1 METFLNLFLIAAA
14 LGGFALAFF
23 IFISK
28 RKAKPIACPMDGHCD
43 DVVRSEFSKF
53 FGIPVEILGMLYSAG
68 AAAAYSI
75 FYFYSGLAVPLAV
88 FGMFGLASFS
98 FLFSLYLTFIQA
110 FNLKQWCVWCLA
122 SAGLSSFIFLANVF
136 YVKFGFAIISA
147 EIFEEFY
154 EILVAGHLLSAGL
167 GFGASVVGAI
177 MLWKFVKDFKMS
189 DFEADI
195 LRTLTQVI
203 WFAIF
208 ILILSGFGLY
218 FSDEGISNFLYKS
231 AIAAVLVLISA
242 VLNLAILPKMIK
254 KTLLFINNG
263 PARLASESVAGGEN
277 PVSSFTAKTSL
288 AFNFLVVFIW
298 LCVLIFSIKI

>member
-1 METFLNLFLIAAA
+1 METFLNLFLIAAS

-53 FGIPVEILGMLYSAG
+53 FGVPVEILGMLYYASVFV
-68 AAAAYSI
+68 AYSI
-75 FYFYSGLAVPLAV
+75 FYFYSGLAVPLAA

-136 YVKFGFAIISA
+136 YVKLGFAVIPA

-154 EILVAGHLLSAGL
+154 DILVAGDLLSAGL
-167 GFGASVVGAI
+167 GFGASVVVVI
-177 MLWKFVKDFKMS
+177 MLLKFVKDSKMS
-189 DFEADI
+189 SFEADI

-218 FSDEGISNFLYKS
+218 FSDEGISNVLYKS

-242 VLNLAILPKMIK
+242 VLNLAILPKMVK

-263 PARLASESVAGGEN
+263 EN
-277 PVSSFTAKTSL
+277 PVSFAAAQTSL
-288 AFNFLVVFIW
+288 IFNFLTVFIW

>member
-1 METFLNLFLIAAA
+1 MSLETFLNLFLIAAA
-14 LGGFALAFF
+14 LGGFALSFF

-53 FGIPVEILGMLYSAG
+53 FGVPVEILGMLYYAA
-68 AAAAYSI
+68 AAAAYSV

-88 FGMFGLASFS
+88 LGMFGLSSFS

-110 FNLKQWCVWCLA
+110 FNLRQWCVWCLA

-136 YVKFGFAIISA
+136 YVKFGFVNISA

-154 EILVAGHLLSAGL
+154 EILLAGHLLSAGL
-167 GFGASVVGAI
+167 GFGASVVGVI
-177 MLWKFVKDFKMS
+177 MLGKFVKDFKMS

-195 LRTLTQVI
+195 LKTLAQVI

-218 FSDEGISNFLYKS
+218 FSDKGISNVLYKS
-231 AIAAVLVLISA
+231 AVAAVLILISA

-254 KTLLFINNG
+254 KTLLFMNN
-263 PARLASESVAGGEN
+263 GEN
-277 PVSSFTAKTSL
+277 PVSSAAAKTSL
-288 AFNFLVVFIW
+288 IFNFLAVFIW
-298 LCVLIFSIKI
+298 LCVLIFSVKI

>member
-1 METFLNLFLIAAA
+1 MNLFLIAAA

-43 DVVRSEFSKF
+43 IVVRSEFSKF
-53 FGIPVEILGMLYSAG
+53 FGIPVEILGMLYYAG

-88 FGMFGLASFS
+88 FAMFGLASFS

-136 YVKFGFAIISA
+136 YIKSGFAVIPA

-167 GFGASVVGAI
+167 GFGASVVGVI
-177 MLWKFVKDFKMS
+177 MLWKFVKDLKMS
-189 DFEADI
+189 GFEADI
-195 LRTLTQVI
+195 LRILTQVI

-218 FSDEGISNFLYKS
+218 FSDEGISNVLYKS
-231 AIAAVLVLISA
+231 AISAVLVLISA

-254 KTLLFINNG
+254 KTLLFIND
-263 PARLASESVAGGEN
+263 GEN

-288 AFNFLVVFIW
+288 VFNFLAVFIW
-298 LCVLIFSIKI
+298 FCVLIF

>member
-14 LGGFALAFF
+14 LGGFVLAFF

-53 FGIPVEILGMLYSAG
+53 FGVPVEILGMLYYAA

-88 FGMFGLASFS
+88 FAMFGLASFS

-110 FNLKQWCVWCLA
+110 FSLKQWCVWCLA

-136 YVKFGFAIISA
+136 YVKSGFAVIPA

-177 MLWKFVKDFKMS
+177 MLGKFVKDSKMS
-189 DFEADI
+189 SFEADI

-218 FSDEGISNFLYKS
+218 FSNEGTSNILYKS
-231 AIAAVLVLISA
+231 AIAAVLVLVSA
-242 VLNLAILPKMIK
+242 VLNLAILPKMVK
-254 KTLLFINNG
+254 KTLLFVNN
-263 PARLASESVAGGEN
+263 GEN
-277 PVSSFTAKTSL
+277 PVSSVAAKTSL
-288 AFNFLVVFIW
+288 AFNFLAVFIW
-298 LCVLIFSIKI
+298 LCVLIFSVKI

>member
-43 DVVRSEFSKF
+43 IVVRSEFSKF
-53 FGIPVEILGMLYSAG
+53 FGIPVEILGMLYYAG

-88 FGMFGLASFS
+88 FAMFGLASFS

-136 YVKFGFAIISA
+136 YIKSGFAVIPA

-167 GFGASVVGAI
+167 GFGASVVGVI
-177 MLWKFVKDFKMS
+177 MLWKFVKDLKMS
-189 DFEADI
+189 GFEADI
-195 LRTLTQVI
+195 LRILTQVI

-218 FSDEGISNFLYKS
+218 FSDEGISNVLYKS
-231 AIAAVLVLISA
+231 AISAVLVLISA

-254 KTLLFINNG
+254 KTLLFIND
-263 PARLASESVAGGEN
+263 GEN
-277 PVSSFTAKTSL
+277 PVSSFTAKVSL
-288 AFNFLVVFIW
+288 AFNFLAVFIW

>member
-14 LGGFALAFF
+14 LGGFALALF

-53 FGIPVEILGMLYSAG
+53 FGVPVEILGMLYYAV
-68 AAAAYSI
+68 AVAAYS
-75 FYFYSGLAVPLAV
+75 
-88 FGMFGLASFS
+88 
-98 FLFSLYLTFIQA
+98 
-110 FNLKQWCVWCLA
+110 
-122 SAGLSSFIFLANVF
+122 VF
-136 YVKFGFAIISA
+136 YVKLGFAVIPA

-177 MLWKFVKDFKMS
+177 MLGKFVKDFKMS

-195 LRTLTQVI
+195 LRTLAQII
-203 WFAIF
+203 WFSIF

-218 FSDEGISNFLYKS
+218 FSDEGISNILYKS
-231 AIAAVLVLISA
+231 AIAAVLVLVSA
-242 VLNLAILPKMIK
+242 VLNLAILPKMVK
-254 KTLLFINNG
+254 KTLLFVNN
-263 PARLASESVAGGEN
+263 GEN
-277 PVSSFTAKTSL
+277 PVSSAAAKTSL
-288 AFNFLVVFIW
+288 AFNFLAVFIW

>member
-14 LGGFALAFF
+14 LGGFVLAFF

-53 FGIPVEILGMLYSAG
+53 FGVPVEILGMLYYAV
-68 AAAAYSI
+68 AVAAYSV
-75 FYFYSGLAVPLAV
+75 FYFYSGLAVPLAA
-88 FGMFGLASFS
+88 FAMFGLASFS

-110 FNLKQWCVWCLA
+110 FSLKQWCVWCLA

-136 YVKFGFAIISA
+136 YVKLGFAVIPA

-177 MLWKFVKDFKMS
+177 MLGKFVKDFKMS

-195 LRTLTQVI
+195 LRTLAQII
-203 WFAIF
+203 WFSIF

-218 FSDEGISNFLYKS
+218 FSDEGISNVLYKS

-242 VLNLAILPKMIK
+242 VLNLAILPKMVK
-254 KTLLFINNG
+254 KTLLFMNN
-263 PARLASESVAGGEN
+263 GEN
-277 PVSSFTAKTSL
+277 PVSFSAAKTSL
-288 AFNFLVVFIW
+288 AFNFLAVFIW

>member
-14 LGGFALAFF
+14 LGGFVLAFF

-53 FGIPVEILGMLYSAG
+53 FGVPVDILGMLYYAV
-68 AAAAYSI
+68 AATAYSV

-88 FGMFGLASFS
+88 FAMFGLASFS

-110 FNLKQWCVWCLA
+110 FSLKQWCVWCLA

-136 YVKFGFAIISA
+136 YVKSGFAVIPA

-154 EILVAGHLLSAGL
+154 EILAAGHLLSAGL
-167 GFGASVVGAI
+167 GFGASVIGAI
-177 MLWKFVKDFKMS
+177 MLGKFVKDSKMS

-218 FSDEGISNFLYKS
+218 FSDEGISNVLYKS

-242 VLNLAILPKMIK
+242 VLNLAILPKMVK
-254 KTLLFINNG
+254 KTLLFMNN
-263 PARLASESVAGGEN
+263 GEN
-277 PVSSFTAKTSL
+277 PVSFSAAKTSL
-288 AFNFLVVFIW
+288 AFNFLAVFIW

>member
-1 METFLNLFLIAAA
+1 
-14 LGGFALAFF
+14 
-23 IFISK
+23 
-28 RKAKPIACPMDGHCD
+28 MDGHCD
-43 DVVRSEFSKF
+43 AVVRSEFSKF
-53 FGIPVEILGMLYSAG
+53 FGVPVEILGMLYYAV
-68 AAAAYSI
+68 AAAAYSV
-75 FYFYSGLAVPLAV
+75 FYFYSGLAVPLAA
-88 FGMFGLASFS
+88 FAMFGLASFS

-122 SAGLSSFIFLANVF
+122 SAGLSSFIFLANIF
-136 YVKFGFAIISA
+136 YVKLGFAVIPA

-177 MLWKFVKDFKMS
+177 MLGKFVKDFKMS

-218 FSDEGISNFLYKS
+218 FSDEGISNVLYKS
-231 AIAAVLVLISA
+231 AISAVLVLISA

-254 KTLLFINNG
+254 KTLLFIND
-263 PARLASESVAGGEN
+263 GEN
-277 PVSSFTAKTSL
+277 PVSSFTAKVSL
-288 AFNFLVVFIW
+288 AFNFLAVFIW

>member
-53 FGIPVEILGMLYSAG
+53 FGVPVDILGMLYYAV
-68 AAAAYSI
+68 AATAYSV

-88 FGMFGLASFS
+88 FAMFGLASFS

-110 FNLKQWCVWCLA
+110 FSLKQWCVWCLA

-136 YVKFGFAIISA
+136 YVKSGFAVIPA

-177 MLWKFVKDFKMS
+177 MLGKFVKDSKMS
-189 DFEADI
+189 SFEADI

-218 FSDEGISNFLYKS
+218 FSNEGTSNILYKS
-231 AIAAVLVLISA
+231 AIAAVLVLVSA
-242 VLNLAILPKMIK
+242 VLNLAILPKMVK
-254 KTLLFINNG
+254 KTLLFVNN
-263 PARLASESVAGGEN
+263 GEN
-277 PVSSFTAKTSL
+277 PVSSAAAKTSL
-288 AFNFLVVFIW
+288 AFNFLAVFIW

>member
-14 LGGFALAFF
+14 LGGLALAFF
-23 IFISK
+23 IFVSK

-53 FGIPVEILGMLYSAG
+53 FGVPVEILGMIYYASV
-68 AAAAYSI
+68 AAAYSV

-88 FGMFGLASFS
+88 FGLFGLTSFS

-122 SAGLSSFIFLANVF
+122 SAGLSSFIFLSNVF
-136 YVKFGFAIISA
+136 YLKFGFVSIPA

-154 EILVAGHLLSAGL
+154 EFLVAGHLLSAGL

-177 MLWKFVKDFKMS
+177 MLWKFVKDSKIS
-189 DFEADI
+189 NFEADI
-195 LRTLTQVI
+195 LRTITQVI
-203 WFAIF
+203 WFSIF

-218 FSDEGISNFLYKS
+218 FSDGGINNVLYKS
-231 AIAAVLVLISA
+231 IIVAVLMIISA
-242 VLNLAILPKMIK
+242 FLNLAILPKMIK
-254 KTLLFINNG
+254 KTLLFMG
-263 PARLASESVAGGEN
+263 GGET
-277 PVSSFTAKTSL
+277 PVSLFVTRTSL
-288 AFNFLVVFIW
+288 AFNISAVLIW
-298 LCVLIFSIKI
+298 LCVLIFSVQL

>member
-1 METFLNLFLIAAA
+1 
-14 LGGFALAFF
+14 
-23 IFISK
+23 
-28 RKAKPIACPMDGHCD
+28 MDGHCD
-43 DVVRSEFSKF
+43 IVVRSEFSKF
-53 FGIPVEILGMLYSAG
+53 FGVPVDILGMLYYAG

-75 FYFYSGLAVPLAV
+75 FYFYSGLAVPFAV

-122 SAGLSSFIFLANVF
+122 SAGLSSFIFLANIF
-136 YVKFGFAIISA
+136 YVKFGFAVVPA

-154 EILVAGHLLSAGL
+154 EILVTGHLLSAGL

-218 FSDEGISNFLYKS
+218 FSDEGISNVLYKF

-254 KTLLFINNG
+254 KTLLFVND
-263 PARLASESVAGGEN
+263 GEN

-288 AFNFLVVFIW
+288 VFNFLAVFIW
-298 LCVLIFSIKI
+298 LCVLIF

>member
-43 DVVRSEFSKF
+43 IVVRSEFSKF
-53 FGIPVEILGMLYSAG
+53 FGIPVEILGMLYYAG

-88 FGMFGLASFS
+88 FAMFGLASFS

-136 YVKFGFAIISA
+136 YIKSGFAVIPA

-167 GFGASVVGAI
+167 GFGASVVGVI
-177 MLWKFVKDFKMS
+177 MLWKFVKDLKMS
-189 DFEADI
+189 GFEADI
-195 LRTLTQVI
+195 LRILTQVI

-218 FSDEGISNFLYKS
+218 FSDEGISNVLYKS
-231 AIAAVLVLISA
+231 AISAVLVLISA

-254 KTLLFINNG
+254 KTLLFIND
-263 PARLASESVAGGEN
+263 GEN

-288 AFNFLVVFIW
+288 VFNFLAVFIW
-298 LCVLIFSIKI
+298 FCVLIF

>member
-53 FGIPVEILGMLYSAG
+53 FWHSGGDFRPALLRQRSGGLFRFLFLFRSGRSAG
-68 AAAAYSI
+68 YVWPVRAY
-75 FYFYSGLAVPLAV
+75 F
-88 FGMFGLASFS
+88 
-98 FLFSLYLTFIQA
+98 FLLSFSLYLTFIQA

-122 SAGLSSFIFLANVF
+122 SAGLSSFIFLSNVF
-136 YVKFGFAIISA
+136 YIKFGLVSIPA

-154 EILVAGHLLSAGL
+154 EILIASHLLSLGL
-167 GFGASVVGAI
+167 GFGSSVVGAI
-177 MLWKFVKDFKMS
+177 MFWKFVKDSKIS
-189 DFEADI
+189 SFEADI

-208 ILILSGFGLY
+208 ILIFERIRPLFFRWRNKQCFIQIRRRGCSCGHFGC
-218 FSDEGISNFLYKS
+218 S
-231 AIAAVLVLISA
+231 
-242 VLNLAILPKMIK
+242 
-254 KTLLFINNG
+254 
-263 PARLASESVAGGEN
+263 
-277 PVSSFTAKTSL
+277 
-288 AFNFLVVFIW
+288 
-298 LCVLIFSIKI
+298 

>member
-53 FGIPVEILGMLYSAG
+53 FGVPVEILGMLYYAA
-68 AAAAYSI
+68 AAAAYSV

-88 FGMFGLASFS
+88 LGMFGLSSFS

-110 FNLKQWCVWCLA
+110 FNLRQWCVWCLA

-136 YVKFGFAIISA
+136 YVKFGFVNISA

-154 EILVAGHLLSAGL
+154 EILLAGHLLSAGL
-167 GFGASVVGAI
+167 GFGASVVGVI
-177 MLWKFVKDFKMS
+177 MLGKFVKDFKMS

-195 LRTLTQVI
+195 LKTLAQVI

-218 FSDEGISNFLYKS
+218 FSDKGISNVLYKS
-231 AIAAVLVLISA
+231 SVAAVLILISA

-254 KTLLFINNG
+254 KTLLFMNN
-263 PARLASESVAGGEN
+263 GEN
-277 PVSSFTAKTSL
+277 PVSSAAAKTSL
-288 AFNFLVVFIW
+288 IFNFLAVFIW
-298 LCVLIFSIKI
+298 LCVLIFSVKI

>member
-1 METFLNLFLIAAA
+1 MVNKFMETFLNLFLIAAA

-43 DVVRSEFSKF
+43 IVVRSEFSKF
-53 FGIPVEILGMLYSAG
+53 FGIPVEILGMLYYAG

-88 FGMFGLASFS
+88 FAMFGLASFS

-136 YVKFGFAIISA
+136 YIKSGFAVIPA

-167 GFGASVVGAI
+167 GFGASVVGVI
-177 MLWKFVKDFKMS
+177 MLWKFVKDLKMS
-189 DFEADI
+189 GFEADI
-195 LRTLTQVI
+195 LRILTQVI

-218 FSDEGISNFLYKS
+218 FSDEGISNVLYKS
-231 AIAAVLVLISA
+231 AISAVLVLISA

-254 KTLLFINNG
+254 KTLLFVND
-263 PARLASESVAGGEN
+263 GEN

-288 AFNFLVVFIW
+288 VFNFLAVFIW
-298 LCVLIFSIKI
+298 FCVLIF

>member
-1 METFLNLFLIAAA
+1 METFLNLFLITAA
-14 LGGFALAFF
+14 LGGFVLAAF

-53 FGIPVEILGMLYSAG
+53 FGVPVEILGMLYYAV
-68 AAAAYSI
+68 AVAAYSV
-75 FYFYSGLAVPLAV
+75 FYFYSGLAVP
-88 FGMFGLASFS
+88 LASFS

-110 FNLKQWCVWCLA
+110 FNLKQWCVWCLT

-136 YVKFGFAIISA
+136 YVKSGFAVIPA

-154 EILVAGHLLSAGL
+154 ESLVAGHLLSAGL

-218 FSDEGISNFLYKS
+218 FSDEGISNVLYK
-231 AIAAVLVLISA
+231 
-242 VLNLAILPKMIK
+242 
-254 KTLLFINNG
+254 TLRPFSFSSRLF
-263 PARLASESVAGGEN
+263 
-277 PVSSFTAKTSL
+277 
-288 AFNFLVVFIW
+288 
-298 LCVLIFSIKI
+298 

>member
-43 DVVRSEFSKF
+43 IVVRSEFSKF
-53 FGIPVEILGMLYSAG
+53 FGIPVEILGMLYYAG

-88 FGMFGLASFS
+88 FAMFGLASFS

-136 YVKFGFAIISA
+136 YIKSGFAVIPA

-167 GFGASVVGAI
+167 GFGASVVGVI
-177 MLWKFVKDFKMS
+177 MLWKFVKDLKMS
-189 DFEADI
+189 GFEADI
-195 LRTLTQVI
+195 LRILTQVI

-218 FSDEGISNFLYKS
+218 FSDEGISNILYKS
-231 AIAAVLVLISA
+231 AIAAVLVLVSA
-242 VLNLAILPKMIK
+242 VLNLAILPKMVK
-254 KTLLFINNG
+254 KTLLFINN
-263 PARLASESVAGGEN
+263 GEN

-288 AFNFLVVFIW
+288 VFNFLAVFIW
-298 LCVLIFSIKI
+298 FCVLIF

>member
-14 LGGFALAFF
+14 LGGFALSFF

-53 FGIPVEILGMLYSAG
+53 FGVPVEILGMLYYAV

-75 FYFYSGLAVPLAV
+75 FYFYSGLAVPLAA
-88 FGMFGLASFS
+88 FAMFGLASFS

-110 FNLKQWCVWCLA
+110 FSLKQWCVWCLA

-136 YVKFGFAIISA
+136 YVKSGFAVIPA

-177 MLWKFVKDFKMS
+177 MLGKFVKDFKMS
-189 DFEADI
+189 SFEADI

-218 FSDEGISNFLYKS
+218 FSNEGTSNILYKS
-231 AIAAVLVLISA
+231 AIAAVLVLVSA
-242 VLNLAILPKMIK
+242 VLNLAILPKMVK
-254 KTLLFINNG
+254 KTLLFVNN
-263 PARLASESVAGGEN
+263 GEN
-277 PVSSFTAKTSL
+277 PVSSAAAKTSL
-288 AFNFLVVFIW
+288 AFNFLAVFIW

>member
-1 METFLNLFLIAAA
+1 MSLEKFLNLFLIAAA
-14 LGGFALAFF
+14 LGGFALSFF

-53 FGIPVEILGMLYSAG
+53 FGVPVEILGMLYYAV
-68 AAAAYSI
+68 AAAAYSV
-75 FYFYSGLAVPLAV
+75 FYFYSGLAVPLAA
-88 FGMFGLASFS
+88 FAMFGLASFS

-110 FNLKQWCVWCLA
+110 FSLKQWCVWCLA

-136 YVKFGFAIISA
+136 YVKLGFAVIPA

-177 MLWKFVKDFKMS
+177 MLGKFVKDFKMS

-195 LRTLTQVI
+195 LRTLAQII
-203 WFAIF
+203 WFSIF

-218 FSDEGISNFLYKS
+218 FSDEGISNVLYKS

-242 VLNLAILPKMIK
+242 VLNLAILPKMVK
-254 KTLLFINNG
+254 KTLLFMNN
-263 PARLASESVAGGEN
+263 GEN
-277 PVSSFTAKTSL
+277 PVSFSAAKTSL
-288 AFNFLVVFIW
+288 AFNFLAVFIW